1 MEPEACQQA
10 AVRNAVRLLYIL
22 IVPRP
27 AVAAVRGG
35 AASWF
40 RR

>member
-1 MEPEACQQA
+1 MEPEACQHA
-10 AVRNAVRLLYIL
+10 AVRNAVRPLYIL
-22 IVPRP
+22 IVPRRAGATAP
-27 AVAAVRGG
+27 GG